1 MHEAISQ
8 PQRPRLVQTGAYPWL
23 VVGLLWFC
31 GFFNYADRQ
40 AVNSVFPIL
49 KAEFDLDNEQLGLLG
64 SAFMFVY
71 AIASPFSGYTVD
83 LLSRRM
89 LIALGLAFWSLI
101 CAATALSRTFVQ
113 LVLFR
118 GAEGL
123 GEAFYFPASMSVL
136 ADYHGPRTRSR
147 AMSIHQTSVYL
158 GTAGGAVLAGYLG
171 QHYGWKSPFWVLGIA
186 GLAYAA
192 FLGTVLVE
200 PTRDKATGD
209 PGGSDVVVDPD
220 ELTPA
225 NGAIDA
231 TLAKKVARIVMNP
244 AAALLLAVFVG
255 ANFVAATFLAW
266 LPLYLFEKFDLELAN
281 SSLISTA
288 WPLASLVGALGGGVA
303 ADWAARHSSG
313 GRILVQS
320 VGLILAAP
328 FVFLAGQST
337 SLSIIIVALMG
348 AGLCKGIY
356 DANIFASLY
365 DVIPPQDRG
374 TAAGLMNTVGWTGGF
389 LAPWAVGKASKQFG
403 LGMAIASTSVVYL
416 LVGLLAWFASRLA
429 VARARS
435 KLSNPSSTRED
446 PRL

>member
-1 MHEAISQ
+1 MHEATSLPQ
-8 PQRPRLVQTGAYPWL
+8 PPRSVKAGAYPWL

-171 QHYGWKSPFWVLGIA
+171 QHYGWKAPFWVLGLA
-186 GLAYAA
+186 GLGYAA

-200 PTRDKATGD
+200 PTRDQAAGD
-209 PGGSDVVVDPD
+209 PGGSDVMADPD
-220 ELTPA
+220 EQTPA
-225 NGAIDA
+225 KGAIEA

-266 LPLYLFEKFDLELAN
+266 LPLYLFEKFELELAN

-303 ADWAARHSSG
+303 ADRAARHSSG

-320 VGLILAAP
+320 IGLILAAP
-328 FVFLAGQST
+328 FVFLAGQSA
-337 SLSIIIVALMG
+337 SLAIIIVALMG

-435 KLSNPSSTRED
+435 RLPNSSSTGEE